1 VTIHRSS
8 DAPVLNL
15 PLDEC
20 IDNTH
25 SHQFIIER
33 KRKETNKDL
42 KQVIKSQTKAKTKS
56 LERASLG
63 PLRQGQWL
71 NTTEIK
77 CSKLPTP
84 QGEAKGLDTIG
95 RRAKHKANSGNTK
108 SSQSMNASPTS
119 TNACNIKFSP

>member
-1 VTIHRSS
+1 MLSITHHTKERPST

-15 PLDEC
+15 LLDEL

-25 SHQFIIER
+25 SHQFIRER

-42 KQVIKSQTKAKTKS
+42 KQVINIQTKAKTRS

-63 PLRQGQWL
+63 PLRPVQWL
-71 NTTEIK
+71 NTTETK
-77 CSKLPTP
+77 CSKLLTH

-95 RRAKHKANSGNTK
+95 KRAKHKANSGATK
-108 SSQSMNASPTS
+108 SSQSMNAS
-119 TNACNIKFSP
+119 SP

>member
-1 VTIHRSS
+1 L
-8 DAPVLNL
+8 VLNL

-25 SHQFIIER
+25 SHQFIKER
-33 KRKETNKDL
+33 KRKESNKEL
-42 KQVIKSQTKAKTKS
+42 KQVIKSQTKAKTRS

-63 PLRQGQWL
+63 PLRQGQRL
-71 NTTEIK
+71 NTTETK

-95 RRAKHKANSGNTK
+95 KRAKHKANSGNTK
-108 SSQSMNASPTS
+108 ISQSMNASSPGA
-119 TNACNIKFSP
+119 NACKLMFSP